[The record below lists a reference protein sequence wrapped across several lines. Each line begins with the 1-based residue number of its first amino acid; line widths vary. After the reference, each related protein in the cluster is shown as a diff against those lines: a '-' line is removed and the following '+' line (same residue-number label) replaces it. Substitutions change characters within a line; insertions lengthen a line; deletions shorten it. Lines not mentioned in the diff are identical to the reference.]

1 MSRPVYRHAGFCL
14 LAMLGLWAIQVNAA
28 RADHLSALE
37 MVQQTTER
45 VTGILQS
52 RKAEL
57 EADPALLYT
66 VVEKEV
72 APYFDFVRMSR
83 LVLGK
88 HWRRATPE
96 ERQQFAEEFRR
107 LLVRSY
113 AASMLKYSGEKIN
126 FLPLRE
132 DPEATDVTVRTEV
145 EVPGTD
151 PVEVDYSLSLRDGE
165 WMVYDVVI
173 GGVSLVV
180 NYRTSFAEEIRS
192 SGGLAGLIEKLH
204 QHNQKNIKSANG

>member
-1 MSRPVYRHAGFCL
+1 MSWPGQRHIGFWL
-14 LAMLGLWAIQVNAA
+14 PAMLGLLVIRLGAA
-28 RADHLSALE
+28 HAGHLGALE

-45 VTGILQS
+45 VTRILQA
-52 RKAEL
+52 RQAEL

-88 HWRRATPE
+88 YWRRASRE
-96 ERQQFAEEFRR
+96 ERRQFAKEFRR

-113 AASMLKYSGEKIN
+113 AASMLKYSGEKIS
-126 FLPLRE
+126 FLPLRG

-145 EVPGTD
+145 EVPGMD
-151 PVEVDYSLSLRDGE
+151 PVEVDYSLYLREGE
-165 WMVYDVVI
+165 WKVYDVAI
-173 GGVSLVV
+173 GGVSLVI
-180 NYRTSFAEEIRS
+180 NYRTSFAEEIRK
-192 SGGLAGLIEKLH
+192 SGGLAGLIEKL
-204 QHNQKNIKSANG
+204 QQRNQQSANG